1 MMYVYFDTVSMILS
15 EYLIPSVNA
24 LRTLDELR
32 PPLISIMMCLA
43 QRTLSIHE
51 EVLVISNLGRKSG
64 VVD

>member
-32 PPLISIMMCLA
+32 SPLISIMMCLA

-51 EVLVISNLGRKSG
+51 EV
-64 VVD
+64 